1 MKTKAYKYLSIIL
14 SSISFIISILLL
26 ILFLT
31 SKEKNPNEIF
41 NQNIGSIV
49 EVKAYEDD
57 YESYGSGVFVD
68 ETHFITNAH
77 VIKKEK
83 SGIPYILE
91 KIEIRFFN
99 EDNYRNTTL
108 IKYDYDKD
116 LAYLEIVDEDLSIKP
131 IKIEN
136 SDTISNGDTVYAI
149 GNGMNHGLGI
159 TNGIISLPLV
169 NIEFNNV
176 MHSVIQSDV
185 IINNGNSGGALL
197 NSNGDLIGI
206 TSFRLKETLGNTIYG
221 VAYSIPSNILLDFIK

>member
-116 LAYLEIVDEDLSIKP
+116 FK
-131 IKIEN
+131 KIHYVPANEEN

>member
-1 MKTKAYKYLSIIL
+1 MKTKAYKYLLIIL
-14 SSISFIISILLL
+14 SSISFVVSILVL

-31 SKEKNPNEIF
+31 SKEKSPNDIF
-41 NQNIGSIV
+41 NKTIESIV
-49 EVKAYEDD
+49 EVKASEED
-57 YESYGSGVFVD
+57 YESHGTGVFVD
-68 ETHFITNAH
+68 ETHFVTNAH

-83 SGIPYILE
+83 SGVPYIL
-91 KIEIRFFN
+91 KNIEIRFST
-99 EDNYRNTTL
+99 EDDYRSVSI

-116 LAYLEIVDEDLSIKP
+116 LAYLELKDTDLSIKP
-131 IKIEN
+131 IKIVN
-136 SDTISNGDTVYAI
+136 SDSISNGDTVYAI

-159 TNGIISLPLV
+159 TKGIVSLSLV

-176 MHSVIQSDV
+176 MHSVIQADL